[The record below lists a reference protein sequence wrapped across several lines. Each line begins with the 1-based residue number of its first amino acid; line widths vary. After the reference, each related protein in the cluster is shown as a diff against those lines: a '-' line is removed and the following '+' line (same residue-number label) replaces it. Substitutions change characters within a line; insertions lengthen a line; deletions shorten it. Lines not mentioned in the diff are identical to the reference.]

1 MQFRWFAAL
10 AMAATAAACGGG
22 GAAPVTGG
30 GGETAPL
37 GSVSVSHPEGAAPVG
52 DTMILVV
59 EARDGAGQ
67 PVAGIQPQFTSSDPT
82 VATVD
87 AAGVVRGLKAG
98 AATITASVTVGGITR
113 TANFGVAI
121 LESATPPAPPP
132 AGNAV
137 AAFALNPA
145 TVTLAPGG
153 TAALE
158 PVATN
163 AAGARVTPL
172 PQVAW
177 SVQDGGKASI
187 SAGVV
192 TAIAAGATTVTASF
206 TADGRTWT
214 ASANVIVTAPAPPV
228 APTNATVQGV
238 EDAFSP
244 ASVTITPGGTVT
256 WSMVDEEH
264 DVTFTG
270 AAPPGGSIGRID
282 DDEPVSRTFPTAG
295 TYAYTCNRHDG
306 EHGGTV
312 IVQGGGT
319 GETPVLTS
327 VVISP
332 ASPSVTVGATLQLT
346 ATPLDQG
353 GRTMTGLAAA
363 QWSTSDAT
371 RATVSASGVVTGVA
385 AGTAG
390 ITARFTSGGTTREAT
405 VNVTVG
411 GTTTP
416 PVPPDNP
423 GPPLT
428 ATVTT
433 PGESFSPAAVTIR
446 TGGTVTWQFT
456 GSTRHNVTFN
466 GTAPTGGNIPDT
478 NAGGSAQRTFATAG
492 TYNYTCTRH
501 DGMNGSVTVQP

>member
-1 MQFRWFAAL
+1 MQFRLLVTLAL
-10 AMAATAAACGGG
+10 AAAAAGCGGG

-37 GSVSVSHPEGAAPVG
+37 ASVSVTHPEGAVPVG
-52 DTMILVV
+52 DTMILAV

-67 PVAGIQPQFTSSDPT
+67 PVAGIQPRFTSSDAT

-98 AATITASVTVGGITR
+98 AATITASVTVGEITK

-121 LESATPPAPPP
+121 LAAGTQPPNST
-132 AGNAV
+132 NAI

-145 TVTLAPGG
+145 AVTLATGG
-153 TAALE
+153 TAPLE

-177 SVQDGGKASI
+177 SVQDATRASV
-187 SAGVV
+187 SGGVV
-192 TAIAAGATTVTASF
+192 TAIAVGATTVTASF
-206 TADGRTWT
+206 TADGKTWT
-214 ASANVIVTAPAPPV
+214 ASANVIVTAPTTPP

-238 EDAFSP
+238 EDAFTPS
-244 ASVTITPGGTVT
+244 SVTITPGGTVT
-256 WSMVDEEH
+256 WTMVDEEH

-282 DDEPVSRTFPTAG
+282 DDESASRTFPTAG
-295 TYAYTCNRHDG
+295 TFTYTCNRHDG
-306 EHGGTV
+306 DHGGTV
-312 IVQGGGT
+312 TVQGGT
-319 GETPVLTS
+319 GETPVLTA

-332 ASPSVTVGATLQLT
+332 ASPSVAVGATLQLT

-363 QWSTSDAT
+363 QWSSADAAK
-371 RATVSASGVVTGVA
+371 ATVSASGVVTGVA
-385 AGTAG
+385 AGTVG
-390 ITARFTSGGTTREAT
+390 ITARITQGGTTREAT

-411 GTTTP
+411 TSTTP
-416 PVPPDNP
+416 PTNP
-423 GPPLT
+423 PPLA

-446 TGGTVTWQFT
+446 AGGTVTWQFT
-456 GSTRHNVTFN
+456 GSTRHNVTFS

-478 NAGGSAQRTFATAG
+478 DAGGSAQRTFSTAG

-501 DGMNGSVTVQP
+501 SGMNGSVTVQP

>member
-1 MQFRWFAAL
+1 MQLRLLVTLAL
-10 AMAATAAACGGG
+10 AAATAACGGG

-37 GSVSVSHPEGAAPVG
+37 GSVSLTHPEGAVPVG
-52 DTMILVV
+52 DTMILKV
-59 EARDGAGQ
+59 EARDGSGQ
-67 PVAGIQPQFTSSDPT
+67 PVAGIQPQFTSSDAT

-98 AATITASVTVGGITR
+98 AATITASVTVGEITKS
-113 TANFGVAI
+113 ANFGVAI
-121 LESATPPAPPP
+121 LDAATQPPP
-132 AGNAV
+132 ANNNAI

-145 TVTLAPGG
+145 TVTLATGG
-153 TAALE
+153 TAPLE

-172 PQVAW
+172 PQLAW
-177 SVQDGGKASI
+177 SVQDGTKASV
-187 SAGVV
+187 AGGVV
-192 TAIAAGATTVTASF
+192 TAVAAGATTVTASF

-214 ASANVIVTAPAPPV
+214 ASANVIVTAPNNPPAPV
-228 APTNATVQGV
+228 NATVQGV
-238 EDAFSP
+238 EDAFTPS
-244 ASVTITPGGTVT
+244 SVTITPGGTVT
-256 WSMVDEEH
+256 WTMVDEEH

-282 DDEPVSRTFPTAG
+282 DDESASRTFPTAG

-312 IVQGGGT
+312 VVQGGT
-319 GETPVLTS
+319 GGEPPVLTA

-332 ASPSVTVGATLQLT
+332 ASPSVAVGATVQLT

-353 GRTMTGLAAA
+353 GRSMTGLAAA
-363 QWSTSDAT
+363 QWSTADAT
-371 RATVSASGVVTGVA
+371 KATVSASGVVTGVA
-385 AGTAG
+385 AGTVG
-390 ITARFTSGGTTREAT
+390 ITARITQGSTTREAT

-411 GTTTP
+411 GSTTP
-416 PVPPDNP
+416 TPPPTNP
-423 GPPLT
+423 GPPLA

-433 PGESFSPAAVTIR
+433 PGETFSPAAVTIR

-466 GTAPTGGNIPDT
+466 GNAPTGGNIPDT
-478 NAGGSAQRTFATAG
+478 DAGGSAQRTFATAG

-501 DGMNGSVTVQP
+501 SGMNGSVTVQP

>member
-1 MQFRWFAAL
+1 MQFRLLAAL
-10 AMAATAAACGGG
+10 ALALSTAACGGG

-30 GGETAPL
+30 GGETPAL
-37 GSVSVSHPEGAAPVG
+37 GSVSLTHPAGAASVG
-52 DTMILVV
+52 DTMILTI

-67 PVAGIQPQFTSSDPT
+67 PVAGIQPTFTSSDPT

-98 AATITASVTVGGITR
+98 AATITASVTVGAITR

-121 LESATPPAPPP
+121 LAPTTPPP
-132 AGNAV
+132 ASNNAI

-153 TAALE
+153 TAPLE
-158 PVATN
+158 PVATS

-172 PQVAW
+172 PTVTWA
-177 SVQDGGKASI
+177 VQDGAKASI

-192 TAIAAGATTVTASF
+192 TAVAAGATTVTASF
-206 TADGRTWT
+206 TADGRTWM
-214 ASANVIVTAPAPPV
+214 ASANVIVTSPAPPA

-244 ASVTITPGGTVT
+244 SAVTITPGGTVT
-256 WSMVDEEH
+256 WTMVDEEH
-264 DVTFTG
+264 DVTWTG
-270 AAPPGGSIGRID
+270 AAPPGGNIGRID
-282 DDEPVSRTFPTAG
+282 DDESASRTFSTAG
-295 TYAYTCNRHDG
+295 TYAYTCSRHDG
-306 EHGGTV
+306 DHGGTV
-312 IVQGGGT
+312 TVQGGGAG
-319 GETPVLTS
+319 GEPSVLTS

-332 ASPSVTVGATLQLT
+332 ASPSVAVGGTLQLT
-346 ATPLDQG
+346 ATALDQA
-353 GRTMTGLAAA
+353 GRTMTGLPAA
-363 QWSTSDAT
+363 QWSTADAT
-371 RATVSASGVVTGVA
+371 RATVSASGVVAGVA
-385 AGTAG
+385 TGTVG
-390 ITARFTSGGTTREAT
+390 ITARITQGGTTREAT

-411 GTTTP
+411 GTTQP
-416 PVPPDNP
+416 PPST
-423 GPPLT
+423 GAPLT

-456 GSTRHNVTFN
+456 GSTRHNVTFS

-478 NAGGSAQRTFATAG
+478 DAGGSAQRTFAAAG

-501 DGMNGSVTVQP
+501 SGMNGSVTVQP

>member
-1 MQFRWFAAL
+1 MQFRLLAAL
-10 AMAATAAACGGG
+10 ALAAAAAACGGG

-30 GGETAPL
+30 GGETPAL
-37 GSVSVSHPEGAAPVG
+37 GSVSLTHPEGAVPVG

-67 PVAGIQPQFTSSDPT
+67 PVAGIQPSFTSSDAT

-98 AATITASVTVGGITR
+98 AATITASVTVDGITK

-121 LESATPPAPPP
+121 LAPPTQPPP
-132 AGNAV
+132 AGSAI

-153 TAALE
+153 TAPLE

-177 SVQDGGKASI
+177 AVQDAGKASI

-192 TAIAAGATTVTASF
+192 TAVAAGATTVTASF

-214 ASANVIVTAPAPPV
+214 ASANVIVTAPSAPS
-228 APTNATVQGV
+228 APTSATVQGV

-244 ASVTITPGGTVT
+244 SAVTITPGGTVT
-256 WSMVDEEH
+256 WTMVDEEH
-264 DVTFTG
+264 DVTWTG
-270 AAPPGGSIGRID
+270 AAPPGGNTGRID
-282 DDEPVSRTFPTAG
+282 DDEAVSRTFPTAG
-295 TYAYTCNRHDG
+295 TFTYTCNRHDG

-312 IVQGGGT
+312 TVQGGGT

-332 ASPSVTVGATLQLT
+332 PSPSVATGATVQLT

-363 QWSTSDAT
+363 QWSTADAT
-371 RATVSASGVVTGVA
+371 KATVSATGLVTGVA
-385 AGTAG
+385 AGTVG
-390 ITARFTSGGTTREAT
+390 ITARITQGGTTREAT

-411 GTTTP
+411 GTTTT
-416 PVPPDNP
+416 PPDP
-423 GPPLT
+423 PIGPPLT

>member
-1 MQFRWFAAL
+1 MQLRLLVTLAL
-10 AMAATAAACGGG
+10 AAATAACGGG

-30 GGETAPL
+30 GGGPAPL
-37 GSVSVSHPEGAAPVG
+37 GSVSLTHPEGAVPVG
-52 DTMILVV
+52 DTMILKV

-67 PVAGIQPQFTSSDPT
+67 PVAGIQPAFTSSDAT

-98 AATITASVTVGGITR
+98 AATITASVTVGEITK

-121 LESATPPAPPP
+121 LDAATQPPP
-132 AGNAV
+132 ANNNAI

-145 TVTLAPGG
+145 TVTLAAGG
-153 TAALE
+153 TAPLE

-172 PQVAW
+172 PQLAW
-177 SVQDGGKASI
+177 SVQDGTRASV
-187 SAGVV
+187 SGGVV
-192 TAIAAGATTVTASF
+192 TAVAAGATVVTASF

-214 ASANVIVTAPAPPV
+214 ASANVIVTAPNNPP

-238 EDAFSP
+238 EDAFTPS
-244 ASVTITPGGTVT
+244 SVTITPGGMVT
-256 WSMVDEEH
+256 WTMVDEEH
-264 DVTFTG
+264 DVTWTG
-270 AAPPGGSIGRID
+270 AAPAGGNIGKMDRGQS
-282 DDEPVSRTFPTAG
+282 VSRTFPSAG
-295 TYAYTCNRHDG
+295 TFTYTCNRHDG
-306 EHGGTV
+306 DHGGTV
-312 IVQGGGT
+312 IVQGGT
-319 GETPVLTS
+319 GGEPPVLTA

-332 ASPSVTVGATLQLT
+332 PSPTVAVGATVQLT

-363 QWSTSDAT
+363 QWSTADAT
-371 RATVSASGVVTGVA
+371 KATVSASGVVTGVA
-385 AGTAG
+385 AGTVG
-390 ITARFTSGGTTREAT
+390 ITARITQGATTREAT

-411 GTTTP
+411 TSTTP
-416 PVPPDNP
+416 PTN
-423 GPPLT
+423 PPLA

-433 PGESFSPAAVTIR
+433 PGETFSPAAVTIR

-478 NAGGSAQRTFATAG
+478 DAGGSAQRTFSTAG

-501 DGMNGSVTVQP
+501 VGMNGSVTVQP

>member
-1 MQFRWFAAL
+1 MQLKLLVAL
-10 AMAATAAACGGG
+10 ALTAAVAACGGG
-22 GAAPVTGG
+22 GAAAVTGG
-30 GGETAPL
+30 GGETPAL
-37 GSVSVSHPEGAAPVG
+37 GSVSISHPEGAVPVG

-67 PVAGIQPQFTSSDPT
+67 PVAGIQPQFTSSDAT

-87 AAGVVRGLKAG
+87 AAGVVLGLKAG
-98 AATITASVTVGGITR
+98 AATITASVTVDGITK

-121 LESATPPAPPP
+121 LEFATPP
-132 AGNAV
+132 AGNAI

-153 TAALE
+153 TASLE

-177 SVQDGGKASI
+177 AVQDAGKASI

-206 TADGRTWT
+206 TAEGRTWT
-214 ASANVIVTAPAPPV
+214 ASANVIVTAPAPPA

-244 ASVTITPGGTVT
+244 STVTITPGGTVT
-256 WSMVDEEH
+256 WTMVDEEH
-264 DVTFTG
+264 DVTWTG
-270 AAPPGGSIGRID
+270 TAPPGGNTGRID
-282 DDEPVSRTFPTAG
+282 DDASVSRTFPTAG

-306 EHGGTV
+306 DHGGTV
-312 IVQGGGT
+312 VVQGGGA

-332 ASPSVTVGATLQLT
+332 AGPSVAVGATLQLT

-353 GRTMTGLAAA
+353 GRTMTGPAAA
-363 QWSTSDAT
+363 QWSTADAT

-385 AGTAG
+385 AGTVG
-390 ITARFTSGGTTREAT
+390 ITARITSGGTTREAT

-416 PVPPDNP
+416 PTPPTNP
-423 GPPLT
+423 GAPLT

-456 GSTRHNVTFN
+456 GSTRHNVTFS

-478 NAGGSAQRTFATAG
+478 DAGGSAQRTFATAG

-501 DGMNGSVTVQP
+501 SGMNGSVTVQP

>member
-1 MQFRWFAAL
+1 MQFRLLVAL
-10 AMAATAAACGGG
+10 ALAAATAGCGGG

-30 GGETAPL
+30 GGGTDAL
-37 GSVSVSHPEGAAPVG
+37 GSVSLSHPEGAVPVG
-52 DTMILVV
+52 DTMILKV

-67 PVAGIQPQFTSSDPT
+67 PVAGIQPQFTSSDAT

-98 AATITASVTVGGITR
+98 AATITASVTVEGITK
-113 TANFGVAI
+113 TATFGVAI
-121 LESATPPAPPP
+121 LAPTTQQPPP
-132 AGNAV
+132 NNANAI
-137 AAFALNPA
+137 AAFALSPA

-153 TAALE
+153 TAPLE

-163 AAGARVTPL
+163 AAGARVTLL

-177 SVQDGGKASI
+177 AVQDGGKASI
-187 SAGVV
+187 AAGVV
-192 TAIAAGATTVTASF
+192 TAVAAGATTVTASF

-214 ASANVIVTAPAPPV
+214 ASANVIVTAPANPP
-228 APTNATVQGV
+228 APTNATVRGV
-238 EDAFSP
+238 EDAFTPST
-244 ASVTITPGGTVT
+244 VTITPGGTVT
-256 WSMVDEEH
+256 WTMVDEEH
-264 DVTFTG
+264 DVIWTG

-282 DDEPVSRTFPTAG
+282 DDESASRTFPTAG
-295 TYAYTCNRHDG
+295 TYAYTCSRHDG
-306 EHGGTV
+306 DHGGTV
-312 IVQGGGT
+312 IVQGGGG

-332 ASPSVTVGATLQLT
+332 PSPSVAVGATVQLS

-363 QWSTSDAT
+363 QWSTADAT
-371 RATVSASGVVTGVA
+371 KATVSATGVVTGVA
-385 AGTAG
+385 AGTVG
-390 ITARFTSGGTTREAT
+390 ISARITSGGTTREAT

-416 PVPPDNP
+416 PTNPPP
-423 GPPLT
+423 AQG

-433 PGESFSPAAVTIR
+433 PGETFSPANVTIGV
-446 TGGTVTWQFT
+446 GGTVTWQFT
-456 GSTRHNVTFN
+456 GSTRHNVTFS

-478 NAGGSAQRTFATAG
+478 DAGGSAQRTFSTAG
-492 TYNYTCTRH
+492 TYTYSCTRH
-501 DGMNGSVTVQP
+501 SGMNGSVVVQP